1 MKPKLRRSDL
11 IERLLENDSQSLV
24 GSSNLYD
31 SICDSHRTLHVD
43 VSTAADDDDDDFS
56 SVGSISALFSVD
68 NQSMPS
74 DDCSFNYSLCSD
86 SFSTRARGPSSQAL
100 FIFRQFFDKDSGT
113 INTLDFDYNNCAM
126 LRHAGLDYKS
136 RTLPNDAI
144 STSSIKAAIAFHH
157 YIPHQSL
164 QRTHKFS
171 WEDDHITK
179 DFGDAIAVTTS
190 CQQIGKTFDSKNDAR
205 PKACCATTQVS
216 TYDMMVK
223 LVPHNGVIADKRKGH
238 RVRKWLWRSKP
249 ASALIRSTSPA
260 A

>member
-1 MKPKLRRSDL
+1 
-11 IERLLENDSQSLV
+11 LLENDSQSLV

-43 VSTAADDDDDDFS
+43 VSTAADDDDDDDFS

-144 STSSIKAAIAFHH
+144 STSSLSKLLLLFITIFPINLYSVLINFHGKMITSPRTLVMPSPSLRLVSKSGKH
-157 YIPHQSL
+157 SIPKMTPAQ
-164 QRTHKFS
+164 
-171 WEDDHITK
+171 
-179 DFGDAIAVTTS
+179 
-190 CQQIGKTFDSKNDAR
+190 
-205 PKACCATTQVS
+205 
-216 TYDMMVK
+216 K
-223 LVPHNGVIADKRKGH
+223 LVARLRKCL
-238 RVRKWLWRSKP
+238 R
-249 ASALIRSTSPA
+249 TT
-260 A
+260 